1 MLGSLIDKI
10 FSAGEQVKYFLEN
23 IKISSSPLFIFDIL
37 IVAFLFYYVF
47 IFLKETRAMKILYGF
62 LFLIILMALG
72 SLLNLTLLN
81 WILKSLM
88 AMLVVAIPVVFQPE
102 LRTVLERVGRS
113 RFLGEKVFYKE
124 DYGLV
129 VSEVLSTV
137 KYLSEK
143 KIGGLI
149 VFQRSDSLK
158 DYIESGIEIDAKVTT
173 QLLLSIFFPKSP
185 LHDGATIISGDRVV
199 SARSILPVSDIKLN
213 PDLGMRHKSAIGATE
228 NSDAVALVVSE
239 ESGFISLAAYG
250 KLERRISE
258 ERLRNRLLGLLRHG
272 RGDQQPEEKSS
283 KEQIIKNQSDSAISD
298 KNGKKE

>member
-1 MLGSLIDKI
+1 LIELLAEKI
-10 FSAGEQVKYFLEN
+10 LSASERARYFLEN
-23 IKISSSPLFIFDIL
+23 LKVSSSPLFIFDIL

-47 IFLKETRAMKILYGF
+47 IFLKETRAMRILYGF
-62 LFLIILMALG
+62 LFLIVLMALG
-72 SLLNLTLLN
+72 NLLNLALLN

-102 LRTVLERVGRS
+102 LRAVLERVGRS

-124 DYGLV
+124 DYGV
-129 VSEVLSTV
+129 VVAEVIATA

-143 KIGGLI
+143 KIGALI
-149 VFQRSDSLK
+149 IFQRSDSLK
-158 DYIESGIEIDAKVTT
+158 DYIESGIEVDAKVTT

-185 LHDGATIISGDRVV
+185 LHDGAAIISGDRVV
-199 SARSILPVSDIKLN
+199 SARSILPVSDAKLN
-213 PDLGMRHKSAIGATE
+213 PDLGMRHKSAVGATE
-228 NSDAVALVVSE
+228 NSDAVAIVVSE

-272 RGDQQPEEKSS
+272 KSEQQLGDTVLKEKILKSQLESS
-283 KEQIIKNQSDSAISD
+283 VVD
-298 KNGKKE
+298 KNDK